1 VFKIGLDLGYGYV
14 KVVNEQGKTVLFP
27 SLVGNAYQ
35 RNLVGLF
42 DQNLNSLIE
51 NMHVVLRN
59 EKEEQ
64 EEYFIGDLARREGR
78 NVSYAFDENKINHPN
93 TKAVLASASAL
104 LFPLNNEPVH
114 IVSGLPLEQYIH
126 QKDELKEMLKNFK
139 AIVEFKGYNIL
150 KVVKFDRVTV
160 FPQAAG
166 AVYYAIMDDLQKY
179 LIKGS
184 YIGLIDIGYRTTD
197 YIVFI
202 VDGKLSLREDLSGTL
217 DIGMSQLN
225 NVADKLFT
233 QKTGS
238 KLDIPELI
246 QLVSEGSIFYRGRVL
261 NFEKELNEI
270 KLEISRVIQDR
281 IKAVWG
287 SKIDFFNT
295 IFLAG
300 GGAVSL
306 FESLKSLYENTVLIK
321 NSQFANAKGFLKV
334 AELEEK
340 KQKRG
345 RLWLGKRNWITEMH
359 GSS

>member
-1 VFKIGLDLGYGYV
+1 MFKIGLDLGYGYV
-14 KVVNEQGKTVLFP
+14 KGVNESGKTVIFP

-35 RNLVGLF
+35 RNLIGLF
-42 DQNLNSLIE
+42 GQNSNNIID
-51 NMHVVLRN
+51 NMHVVLTN
-59 EKEEQ
+59 GKEQ

-78 NVSYAFDENKINHPN
+78 NVSYAFDENKINHLN
-93 TKAVLASASAL
+93 TKAVLASASAF
-104 LFPLNNEPVH
+104 LFPSNNKPVQ

-126 QKDELKEMLKNFK
+126 QKDELREMLKNFK
-139 AIVEFKGYNIL
+139 AIVEFKGYNVFKI
-150 KVVKFDRVTV
+150 VKFDRVTV

-166 AVYYAIMDDLQKY
+166 AVYYAIMDDLQQY

-197 YIVFI
+197 YIVF
-202 VDGKLSLREDLSGTL
+202 VADGKLSLREDLSGTL
-217 DIGMSQLN
+217 DIGMSQMSN
-225 NVADKLFT
+225 TADKLFT

-238 KLDIPELI
+238 KLNIPELI
-246 QLVSEGSIFYRGRVL
+246 QLVNEGNIFYRGKIL
-261 NFEKELNEI
+261 NFEKELNEV

-287 SKIDFFNT
+287 NKLDFFNT

-306 FESLKSLYENTVLIK
+306 FDSLKNLYENTVLVK
-321 NSQFANAKGFLKV
+321 NSQFANAQGFLKV

-340 KQKRG
+340 KERDKR
-345 RLWLGKRNWITEMH
+345 
-359 GSS
+359 